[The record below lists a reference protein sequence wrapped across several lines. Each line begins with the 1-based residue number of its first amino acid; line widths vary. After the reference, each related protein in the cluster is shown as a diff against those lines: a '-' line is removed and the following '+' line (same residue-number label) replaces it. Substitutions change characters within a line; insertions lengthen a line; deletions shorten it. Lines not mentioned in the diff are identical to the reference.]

1 MSLSKSGR
9 SYFVDVG
16 NVSVSFL
23 QGSHIKLIVKYTSR
37 LVNDDTPCDKKLLR
51 DMSFLRRNVG
61 ERRMIDAILS
71 SAVRFYLWLHVLYL
85 FHSTCGRIQNR

>member
-61 ERRMIDAILS
+61 ERRIVDAILS
-71 SAVRFYLWLHVLYL
+71 FAVRFYLWLHVLYL
-85 FHSTCGRIQNR
+85 FHSTCGRSQNR

>member
-1 MSLSKSGR
+1 M
-9 SYFVDVG
+9 DVG

-61 ERRMIDAILS
+61 ERKIVAAFLTFV
-71 SAVRFYLWLHVLYL
+71 VRL
-85 FHSTCGRIQNR
+85 FLIVRYMC

>member
-61 ERRMIDAILS
+61 ERGLTNGRPSVLF
-71 SAVRFYLWLHVLYL
+71 RFYL
-85 FHSTCGRIQNR
+85 SGDI